1 MLTGR
6 ICTRVVAT
14 AVPTESVRV
23 AAQRMAHH
31 GVGTLVIV
39 DPVSLQP
46 LGVVTDRDL
55 AIRCLAENRD
65 PDAETIS
72 AVMTAPAL
80 TIADDVPIEE
90 ATTRMAK
97 AGIRRLVVTGTDAG
111 MVGLLSLD
119 DVLERL
125 VEEVNAVGRLLERQS
140 PRIAA

>member
-14 AVPTESVRV
+14 AVPDESVRA

-31 GVGTLVIV
+31 GVGTLVVV
-39 DPVSLQP
+39 DPESLLP

-55 AIRCLAENRD
+55 TIRCLAESRD

-72 AVMTAPAL
+72 AVMTAPVL
-80 TIADDVPIEE
+80 TIADDAPIEE
-90 ATTRMAK
+90 ATSRMAK
-97 AGIRRLVVTGTDAG
+97 GGIRRLVVTGTDGG

-125 VEEVNAVGRLLERQS
+125 VEEVNAVGRLLERQA
-140 PRIAA
+140 PRIAV